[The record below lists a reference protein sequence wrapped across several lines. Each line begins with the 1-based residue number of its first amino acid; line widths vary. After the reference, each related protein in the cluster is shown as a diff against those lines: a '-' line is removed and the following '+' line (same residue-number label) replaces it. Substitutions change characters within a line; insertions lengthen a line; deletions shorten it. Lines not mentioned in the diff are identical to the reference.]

1 MEEQM
6 RNTMRFILM
15 RVAALLAL
23 GGVALAAAGTQPAVT
38 VWAAPA
44 PQVTLVPIPFVDG
57 QAIPAYTPRPDLVV
71 ESVSF
76 DRGAYSVGLS
86 WSASVTVRNI
96 GDSAAASLSVAGHLC
111 RYLQVG
117 TSLACAADEID
128 LGQGTSLQPDETIDL
143 AGGPF
148 SFDSLP
154 LDESPQYASEGITGL
169 PDGGNVFLQVEVISG
184 PGITEHDDGNNLALA
199 SAVYPS
205 APDDA
210 AYDPAQDVDG
220 DGWMYP
226 TDCNDANP
234 EVNPWHNEV
243 LGDGI
248 DNDCSGGDVPPLP
261 ACPTVDELY
270 HTSNDLPC
278 DRPPGVPAAGVAGV
292 DADGDGS
299 SSEEDCDDSNS
310 AIRPGG
316 GEWSD
321 GVDNN
326 CNGLVDEGF
335 VVPDWTFADFQLAR
349 GFVNP
354 AYLVGDY
361 GNASPYAMPAL
372 RYTFRI
378 ENQGDSLGEGEQGLI
393 DDLVLIRDLEG
404 RIFAT
409 GNGGFIPYTAFD
421 YGGGFVPACDPIGL
435 LAVIPGG
442 GIFGETNAANNVA
455 SGNTPAQVPSAN
467 LITEGPFD
475 RDLRFATAPDMS
487 PNSVFHHSEAVGTC
501 PPLMDN
507 VTDQNLPNA
516 YLIGYRIYVEGEL
529 VADSV
534 WNDTY
539 FYSPGL
545 GDILSA
551 GDRVCLEIQLDPNNY
566 VYEVDEGNNFY
577 AQILRYRN
585 PIFGEPHFDVVDAY
599 SDGPASCAT
608 GTIVAGIGVAGTSS
622 TLSSGGPSLVLG
634 ALGGA
639 LFLGSVGAAL
649 GLYRVGRGVGA
660 ASRALTVSSG
670 LLIGG
675 LAGGVAGAVFMAQ
688 LAPRPWAVQPGAAF
702 PSMVQESES
711 CDTYLDAVVFA
722 PAEGASLKPG
732 QGLAI
737 EIKPSETLGRKAV
750 DRFVLFIQ
758 NPIGREL
765 DLPMVTPLNDV
776 AGSRLDLVASV
787 LGLAD
792 SDFFLPGEYRWNIAL
807 GQRMTGDELA
817 PYAIACRG
825 STGHTFFI
833 AQGAATPQPGISDTP
848 TPTATST
855 VTVTASRVVITPL
868 PPTRTPTSTQPA
880 PDTTGPSIRSVS
892 DSPDPIK
899 VTQPKGC
906 TPTTSTVSASIT
918 DPSGVASATVLFFH
932 TTIGQVPMTH
942 AGGNTWTTTLGP
954 YSGTGDGTVDYQI
967 RATDGQGNSSDSS
980 FGQITVLACLP

>member
-1 MEEQM
+1 
-6 RNTMRFILM
+6 
-15 RVAALLAL
+15 
-23 GGVALAAAGTQPAVT
+23 
-38 VWAAPA
+38 
-44 PQVTLVPIPFVDG
+44 
-57 QAIPAYTPRPDLVV
+57 LVV
-71 ESVSF
+71 ERVSF
-76 DRGAYSVGLS
+76 DRGGYSVGEN
-86 WSASVTVRNI
+86 WSAAVTVRNI
-96 GDSAAASLSVAGHLC
+96 GDSPAASLSIAGHLC

-117 TSLACAADEID
+117 SSLACDSNEIV
-128 LGQGTSLQPDETIDL
+128 LGQEADLLPDEAVGF

-154 LDESPQYASEGITGL
+154 LDESPQYVSDGITGL
-169 PDGGNVFLQVEVISG
+169 PDGGVVFLQVEVIVG
-184 PGITEHDDGNNLALA
+184 PGITEHDDGNNVALA

-205 APDDA
+205 APADTT
-210 AYDPAQDVDG
+210 YDPAQDGDG

-226 TDCNDANP
+226 TDCNDSNP

-278 DRPPGVPAAGVAGV
+278 DRPPGIPAAGVTGV

-316 GEWSD
+316 GEWPD
-321 GVDNN
+321 GIDNN

-335 VVPDWTFADFQLAR
+335 AVPDWTFADFQLFR

-361 GNASPYAMPAL
+361 SNASTYYMPAL
-372 RYTFRI
+372 RYNFQI

-393 DDLVLIRDLEG
+393 DDLVLIQDLEG

-421 YGGGFVPACDPIGL
+421 YGGGFVPACDLIGL

-475 RDLRFATAPDMS
+475 RDLRFASAPDMS

-507 VTDQNLPNA
+507 VTDQNLPNS
-516 YLIGYRIYVEGEL
+516 YLIGYRIHVEGEL
-529 VADSV
+529 VADRV

-539 FYSPGL
+539 LYSPGL
-545 GDILSA
+545 SETLRA
-551 GDRVCLEIQLDPNNY
+551 GDRVCLEIRLDPNNY
-566 VYEVDEGNNFY
+566 VFEVDEGNNSY
-577 AQILRYRN
+577 VQILRYRN
-585 PIFGEPHFDVVDAY
+585 PILGEPHFDLVDAY

-608 GTIVAGIGVAGTSS
+608 GEIVAGSGAASTSS
-622 TLSSGGPSLVLG
+622 ALSSGGPSLVLG

-639 LFLGSVGAAL
+639 LLLGAMGAAF
-649 GLYRVGRGVGA
+649 GLYVVGRGAGA
-660 ASRALTVSSG
+660 ASKTLPVASG

-675 LAGGVAGAVFMAQ
+675 LAGGVAGAVLMAQ
-688 LAPRPWAVQPGAAF
+688 LSPRPWPAQPEVLPLAMGR
-702 PSMVQESES
+702 EGES
-711 CDTYLDAVVFA
+711 CDAYLDAAAFA
-722 PAEGASLKPG
+722 PAEGARLEPG
-732 QGLAI
+732 QSLAI
-737 EIKPSETLGRKAV
+737 EIKPSEPLGRMAV
-750 DRFVLFIQ
+750 DRFVLSIL
-758 NPIGREL
+758 NPVGKEL
-765 DLPMVTPLNDV
+765 DLPMMAPLGGGD
-776 AGSRLDLVASV
+776 GSRMDLVASV
-787 LGLAD
+787 MGIAGP
-792 SDFFLPGEYRWNIAL
+792 DFFLPGEYQWNIIL
-807 GQRMTGDELA
+807 GQWMTGDDLA

-825 STGHTFFI
+825 SAAHTFSI
-833 AQGAATPQPGISDTP
+833 APVGATPQPGASDTP
-848 TPTATST
+848 TTTATPT
-855 VTVTASRVVITPL
+855 VTVTASLPVISPP
-868 PPTRTPTSTQPA
+868 PPTRTPTSAQPA
-880 PDTTGPSIRSVS
+880 ADTTGPSIKSVS
-892 DSPDPIK
+892 DSPDSIK
-899 VTQPKGC
+899 VAQPKGC

-918 DPSGVASATVLFFH
+918 DPSGVQSAAVLFFH
-932 TTIGQVPMTH
+932 TTIGQIPMTH
-942 AGGNTWTTTLGP
+942 GGGNTWTATLGP
-954 YSGTGDGTVDYQI
+954 YSGTGDGSVDYQI
-967 RATDGQGNSSDSS
+967 RATDGQGNTSDSA
-980 FGQITVLACLP
+980 FAQIAVLACLP